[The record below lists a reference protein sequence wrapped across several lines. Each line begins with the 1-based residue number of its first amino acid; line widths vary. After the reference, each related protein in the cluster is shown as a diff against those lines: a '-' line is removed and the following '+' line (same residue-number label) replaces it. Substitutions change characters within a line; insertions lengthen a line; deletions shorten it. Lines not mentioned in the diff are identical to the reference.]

1 MQSHSFMNLISIPW
15 LSLLFLVTMCI
26 SSATTNTNINAASVK
41 GSTCVVNSNITVS
54 LLSGSLSKPVQLNAF
69 NPYGT
74 YTHDT
79 SPIQHRHLDHMN
91 YLYICI
97 YVYTDTNTCV
107 HYSIYIYI
115 SLSLSVSLLVCLCV
129 SLRVR
134 VCVGM
139 VVVPEN
145 SGVWQKND
153 LLIS

>member
-1 MQSHSFMNLISIPW
+1 MNLISIPW

-26 SSATTNTNINAASVK
+26 SSATTNTNINAASVN
-41 GSTCVVNSNITVS
+41 GSTCVVNSNVTVN

-79 SPIQHRHLDHMN
+79 SPIQHRHLDHMK

-107 HYSIYIYI
+107 HYSIYIY
-115 SLSLSVSLLVCLCV
+115 LSLAVCVLACV
-129 SLRVR
+129 S
-134 VCVGM
+134 VCVSACACVCRYG
-139 VVVPEN
+139 
-145 SGVWQKND
+145 SGTRE
-153 LLIS
+153 